1 MMVLLLRFRFFF
13 GVDDLLLRVRVRV
26 DFFDREER

>member
-13 GVDDLLLRVRVRV
+13 GVDDLLLRVRV